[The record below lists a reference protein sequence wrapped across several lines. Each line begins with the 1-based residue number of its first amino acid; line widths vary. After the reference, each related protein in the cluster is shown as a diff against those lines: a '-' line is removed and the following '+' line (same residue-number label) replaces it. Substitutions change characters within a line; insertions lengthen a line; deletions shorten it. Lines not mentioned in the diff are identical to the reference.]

1 MTCFDYRSKGC
12 GVIGVAIMQEIAT
25 ISKGLLL
32 QHSVIKHRV
41 SQRLLQLA
49 VLVLQGLQELGIRYL
64 EAAVLGLPFE
74 ERGAADPLLAAD
86 VGRLGSGL
94 LLAQDPDDPLFRE
107 PARLHVHPF
116 PGDGLYPFLEDFAE
130 LIIRSQRVER
140 GQDSMLDLRQMRLF
154 VPSVLMLAELKDRSE

>member
-1 MTCFDYRSKGC
+1 ME
-12 GVIGVAIMQEIAT
+12 EIAT

-41 SQRLLQLA
+41 SQQLLQLA
-49 VLVLQGLQELGIRYL
+49 VLVLQGLQELAIRYL

-94 LLAQDPDDPLFRE
+94 LLAQDPDDLLFRE
-107 PARLHVHPF
+107 PARLHVHRF
-116 PGDGLYPFLEDFAE
+116 PGDGLYPSLRILQNKPSTSRIFFRIGVGKRYSASKRRLE
-130 LIIRSQRVER
+130 LLTR
-140 GQDSMLDLRQMRLF
+140 G
-154 VPSVLMLAELKDRSE
+154 